1 MIQMNTDWLNGIPI
15 AITVSD
21 CEGNIIEMNDASA
34 KVFEKYGGRDL
45 IGDKLDNYHKQH
57 SIAIMQRLLSEGE
70 STNVY
75 TIEKNGQKKMIFQTA
90 WKQDGKIAGLIEFS
104 LVIPMEMPHYIRG

>member
-1 MIQMNTDWLNGIPI
+1 MNTDWLNGIPV

-21 CEGNIIEMNDASA
+21 REGNIMEMNDASA
-34 KVFEKYGGRDL
+34 KVFEKYGGKEL
-45 IGDKLDNYHKQH
+45 VGDKLENYHNQH
-57 SIAIMQRLLSEGE
+57 SIAIMGRLLAEDG

-90 WKQDGKIAGLIEFS
+90 WQQDGEIAGLIEFS
-104 LVIPMEMPHYIRG
+104 FVIPMDMPHFIRG